1 MIPAARVLS
10 VRLEALR
17 PQSQPACLLQ
27 WALGCIDSEA
37 RLIIKTLA
45 LATVTVTRTELIWHN
60 YANVRT
66 LPTFSAQGTYRG
78 IL

>member
-27 WALGCIDSEA
+27 WVLGCIDSEA

-45 LATVTVTRTELIWHN
+45 LATVTVNRTELN
-60 YANVRT
+60 
-66 LPTFSAQGTYRG
+66 
-78 IL
+78 